1 MIGSR
6 PRSTLLAAALGLLL
20 SGGAALPALAEA
32 PLGLRDHQ
40 NIDYGAT
47 ATVDAALNAYLSNA
61 DRSATAS
68 AFDAISAGRFT
79 APGMATLR
87 DLDLG
92 QMVTN
97 GAYDS
102 GQASGAFAAPV
113 GDALQAALR
122 DQAIGQGNFTVEAS
136 QRLAP
141 IGRGLLADRNGDA
154 FGRLSFGQSLDTDAL
169 AAAFAAQ
176 TSADVALRDALR
188 ADASESSLFADRGGS
203 FAAPVSSDVLAG
215 AFASESEVS
224 GAFAAPAAG
233 SDVLAAMRSEGSAIG
248 FAGEGEGALSVA
260 VDLDELVAGLASDSL
275 DQGDVAAG
283 TSFAAG
289 ATDDVLSAMRAE
301 PSGGSFLA
309 AAAGLSRPQA
319 VDFER
324 IGAILAGADDE

>member
-6 PRSTLLAAALGLLL
+6 PRSTLLAVALGLLL
-20 SGGAALPALAEA
+20 GGGVALPALAET
-32 PLGLRDHQ
+32 PLGLRDHG

-47 ATVDAALNAYLSNA
+47 TMDAALNAFLSNA

-68 AFDAISAGRFT
+68 AFDLISAGRFT
-79 APGMATLR
+79 SPGTAALR

-92 QMVTN
+92 QTVIP

-122 DQAIGQGNFTVEAS
+122 DRATGPGNFTVAAS

-141 IGRGLLADRNGDA
+141 IGRGMLADRTTDA

-176 TSADVALRDALR
+176 TSGDGALRDAMR

-215 AFASESEVS
+215 AFASESEAT
-224 GAFAAPAAG
+224 GAFAAPVAG
-233 SDVLAAMRSEGSAIG
+233 SDLLPAMRSEGSVSG
-248 FAGEGEGALSVA
+248 FAGEDDGALSVA

-275 DQGDVAAG
+275 DQGDAVADA
-283 TSFAAG
+283 SLSASAP
-289 ATDDVLSAMRAE
+289 DHVLSAMRAE

-309 AAAGLSRPQA
+309 AAAGLSRPEA